1 MDEKTIFQTE
11 VLSKLT
17 SQIEKECGFKNA
29 AFLITFILLCIDPKT
44 WTVDKSY
51 LAKFYQAIDIIEKNE
66 ELKNLFQGVKK
77 EASDGV
83 SENQIQNDRE
93 SKE

>member
-29 AFLITFILLCIDPKT
+29 AFIVTFILLFIDPDT

-51 LAKFYQAIDIIEKNE
+51 LAKLYQAIDIIEKNE
-66 ELKNLFQGVKK
+66 ELKKFFQKNK
-77 EASDGV
+77 IEV
-83 SENQIQNDRE
+83 SNNNE
-93 SKE
+93 